1 VATQFNQC
9 KKEAMNKAMN
19 TNIEAICQGLKVIKK
34 EVTVVLDF
42 KAMRMKI
49 RTILIIT

>member
-1 VATQFNQC
+1 
-9 KKEAMNKAMN
+9 MNKAMK

-34 EVTVVLDF
+34 ELIVVLDF

-49 RTILIIT
+49 KIILIIM